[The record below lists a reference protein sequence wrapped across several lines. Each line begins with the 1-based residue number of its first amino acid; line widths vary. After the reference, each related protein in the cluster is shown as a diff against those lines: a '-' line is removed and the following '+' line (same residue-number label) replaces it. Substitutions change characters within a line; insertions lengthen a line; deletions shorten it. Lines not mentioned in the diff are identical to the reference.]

1 MRGNRSSSPVRLSE
15 IFSLKNQWGCLDFS
29 HTLEFFD
36 FIVFSLTLWANESKV
51 DISTAVS
58 GIPCFTLQ
66 WIIWTFSSVLL
77 LVYLAHRC
85 SEARRHPSC
94 IGGIIPNGVNIYIV
108 SHLRKRDVLGYE
120 VNLGGWLVAGEEVS
134 VFLWTA
140 TLGLDFK
147 ESSSMVPE
155 FQLQQNHPE
164 HFKK

>member
-1 MRGNRSSSPVRLSE
+1 M
-15 IFSLKNQWGCLDFS
+15 
-29 HTLEFFD
+29 
-36 FIVFSLTLWANESKV
+36 
-51 DISTAVS
+51 
-58 GIPCFTLQ
+58 
-66 WIIWTFSSVLL
+66 
-77 LVYLAHRC
+77 
-85 SEARRHPSC
+85 
-94 IGGIIPNGVNIYIV
+94 GVNIYVV